1 MRLGCPADPAVLA
14 ACVWYM
20 AAPEEKKIGGGGM
33 WWMAVHHRPADLLFG
48 DAQVK
53 MVTADDDKV
62 TDITLEGDAEEV
74 DRMVRQLGLQEK
86 GKVYVKGLLES

>member
-1 MRLGCPADPAVLA
+1 MYEMKLVSCKDVKWRDEAVNL
-14 ACVWYM
+14 V
-20 AAPEEKKIGGGGM
+20 
-33 WWMAVHHRPADLLFG
+33 FG

-53 MVTADDDKV
+53 MVTADDDMV